1 MYTFFGE
8 GKGVNQSGNMYRY
21 QYVVYSC
28 SYRAVGG
35 CKRIFFCVCVY
46 SVLPGNLHKHGGGA
60 AQATMNTVKCH
71 RFYCHMNT

>member
-1 MYTFFGE
+1 MYTFFCKRKEGGGGE
-8 GKGVNQSGNMYRY
+8 SRVNQSGNMYRY

-60 AQATMNTVKCH
+60 AQATMNTVKC
-71 RFYCHMNT
+71 